1 MHTSIG
7 RSVVKATRVKLPFTS
22 RAKIQSRGTSYHLL
36 LQKHSLFFFYLS
48 KGVVSP
54 LLRSSSFQLSIL
66 FCTSRSAQH
75 KHPATNPTKQLL
87 KAMNIPTVTIIIIHL
102 SFRVCLSSRPSGS
115 SSSIWN
121 ISGAVEFRFSP
132 TETNSIP
139 AAKTCAESQIYEA
152 QGRQW
157 WLTIIPSNDLGK
169 RSNNPVI
176 ELPNRSPI
184 ATLNS
189 PKIWTDDPERA
200 PNRN

>member
-1 MHTSIG
+1 MPEVG
-7 RSVVKATRVKLPFTS
+7 LRPKATT
-22 RAKIQSRGTSYHLL
+22 LL
-36 LQKHSLFFFYLS
+36 LHILYLS

-54 LLRSSSFQLSIL
+54 LLRSSSFQLSIR

-75 KHPATNPTKQLL
+75 KHPAMNPTKQLL

-102 SFRVCLSSRPSGS
+102 SFRVCLSNRPSGS

-121 ISGAVEFRFSP
+121 ISGAVELRFSP

-139 AAKTCAESQIYEA
+139 AANTCAQSQIHEG
-152 QGRQW
+152 QGRHSVR
-157 WLTIIPSNDLGK
+157 WLTIIPSSAFGK
-169 RSNNPVI
+169 RSNSPVI

-200 PNRN
+200 PNRNCAAKPPDPVKSLSIHVGI